1 MIRKLSI
8 VVLALSMSAASA
20 YAMAPMKSHHMMHKG
35 MMHKGMMAM
44 CAEGQTKVACMCGH
58 KNMAMGTKPQMC
70 KAGQWCHTFN
80 GMCTM

>member
-20 YAMAPMKSHHMMHKG
+20 YAMAPMKSHHMGH
-35 MMHKGMMAM
+35 MMHKGAM
-44 CAEGQTKVACMCGH
+44 CAEGQTKAHCMCGS
-58 KNMAMGTKPQMC
+58 KTMAMGAKPQMC
-70 KAGQWCHTFN
+70 KPGQWCHSFN

>member
-20 YAMAPMKSHHMMHKG
+20 YAMAPMKSHHR

-44 CAEGQTKVACMCGH
+44 CAEGQTTTHCMCGSKH
-58 KNMAMGTKPQMC
+58 MAMGGKPQMC
-70 KAGQWCHTFN
+70 KPGQWCHTFN